1 MEIVLAALVVLQ
13 DAESRTPDL
22 RDVRLFVYDA
32 SQGLTV
38 RVSKDGKVDVEI
50 VQEGEGRKEVR
61 RYSAASVEAFLDAH
75 AEVVRRYGLDR
86 YLSAP
91 RAGPARPGRPRGPE
105 FRGRPPSDG
114 EEEWRRWFEEQ
125 EDLFREYRR
134 FFRGPLA
141 PPSLPPGPD
150 RDPRETEV
158 RGREFGVRIEGLDD
172 RLWEQLGLGAGEGL
186 RVIEVRPGTPAERA
200 GLLKEDILLKV
211 DGKPV
216 TDIWQFRRDVR
227 AALAK
232 SEFEVEVLRAGER
245 RTLRVKGGAGRADY

>member
-1 MEIVLAALVVLQ
+1 MEIVLAALVILQ

-50 VQEGEGRKEVR
+50 AQEGEGRKEVR
-61 RYSAASVEAFLDAH
+61 RYQAASVEAFLEVH

-86 YLSAP
+86 YLGAP
-91 RAGPARPGRPRGPE
+91 RAGPARPDRPRGPE
-105 FRGRPPSDG
+105 FRWRPPAGGD
-114 EEEWRRWFEEQ
+114 EEWRRWFEEQ

-134 FFRGPLA
+134 FFRGPLPPA
-141 PPSLPPGPD
+141 PLPPRPD
-150 RDPRETEV
+150 RDPGEPEV
-158 RGREFGVRIEGLDD
+158 RSREFGLRIEGLDD
-172 RLWEQLGLGAGEGL
+172 RLREQWGLGVGEGL
-186 RVIEVRPGTPAERA
+186 RVVEVRPGTPAERA
-200 GLLKEDILLKV
+200 GLLKDDILLKV

-227 AALAK
+227 TALAK
-232 SEFEVEVLRAGER
+232 REFEVEILRAGER
-245 RTLRVKGGAGRADY
+245 RTLRVKGESGRAEY